1 MTLVPSSA
9 LLTVYCASF
18 VCICISLNTRFDVLL
33 TNLMFSPFEFP
44 PRLKMKQ
51 LFEKPCHVVFKSP
64 AVISH
69 QAEPQIPNVKAEPLW
84 DGQTKPA
91 RLNETQSLLEQ
102 YSVIY
107 IYIIYMYWV
116 NSIHNRFPYNSLVC
130 PPNPGPHSRETFV
143 TPAVQKG
150 IYGMGIG
157 VPLFMHCGHVSPW
170 TGTHHRK

>member
-107 IYIIYMYWV
+107 IYNIYV
-116 NSIHNRFPYNSLVC
+116 L
-130 PPNPGPHSRETFV
+130 GE
-143 TPAVQKG
+143 
-150 IYGMGIG
+150 
-157 VPLFMHCGHVSPW
+157 
-170 TGTHHRK
+170 